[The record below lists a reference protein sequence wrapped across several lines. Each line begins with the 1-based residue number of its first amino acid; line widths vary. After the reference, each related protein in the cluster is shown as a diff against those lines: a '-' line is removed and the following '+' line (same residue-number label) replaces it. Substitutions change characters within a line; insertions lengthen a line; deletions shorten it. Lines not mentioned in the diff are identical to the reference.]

1 MQSGSN
7 FSRSFL
13 GRLFGAGRRADTE
26 EAAEVKEDGI
36 EVERVE
42 AESVDPNAPLPK
54 TAPED
59 GDEDE
64 TPLPRPGIAA
74 RIGGW
79 FGRRKRSIVNFFIPQ
94 PVLVP
99 AQLVTPEVSFEKAAK
114 APLKGQMIYIVI
126 GVFFASAIAWA
137 SLSEID
143 EVVRADGEVVPS
155 ENVQIIQSRLPG
167 SVVAI
172 RVKLG
177 DRVSKGDVVFEV
189 EDEDV
194 RANFED
200 NEIQRVNALATI
212 HRLEAESRGENSIR
226 FSREL
231 QQAAP
236 DVTAQENAVFRSR
249 RKALDSEKKVI
260 EQEIESLRQ
269 GIAEQIAEG
278 EVAAMQIATIREEL
292 SVVKPLVDRGY
303 EPKLSLLNVQAR
315 LDEALGRE
323 RLAGLAA
330 RRMEADLKSRER
342 RLQSVDDS
350 FRADAETRLVEA
362 RTQAAQ
368 AEARLEALKG
378 KVAYA
383 EIRAPSDGV
392 ISVVHVNTIGAVV
405 DGGAVMAELV
415 PDENEVTVRARVNT
429 DDVSKIRID
438 QKVRISLTSYDPSRF
453 GTLEGRV
460 QKIASNSTQ
469 EENAPP
475 YFVTMVK
482 IPDIRFPQ
490 SGVTPEIVPG
500 MTVIVDLL
508 GDKRTIMEYI
518 LSPIKRAQTIAF
530 REK

>member
-1 MQSGSN
+1 MRSDSGS
-7 FSRSFL
+7 SRSFIK
-13 GRLFGAGRRADTE
+13 RLFGFGRGADKAPE
-26 EAAEVKEDGI
+26 EETCADGI
-36 EVERVE
+36 KVEKVE
-42 AESVDPNAPLPK
+42 AEAVDPKAPLPRSV
-54 TAPED
+54 PE
-59 GDEDE
+59 EDDAE
-64 TPLPRPGIAA
+64 TPPPRLSIGGRIAA
-74 RIGGW
+74 W
-79 FGRRKRSIVNFFIPQ
+79 FGRRKQAIVNFFIPR

-99 AQLVTPEVSFEKAAK
+99 AQLVTPEISLDSGSK
-114 APLKGQMIYIVI
+114 APLKGQMIYII
-126 GVFFASAIAWA
+126 IAVFFVSAVSWA
-137 SLSEID
+137 MLSEID

-172 RVKLG
+172 HVKLG

-200 NEIQRVNALATI
+200 NEIQRLTASATI
-212 HRLEAESRGENSIR
+212 HRLEAESRGDGSIR
-226 FSREL
+226 FPAEL
-231 QQAAP
+231 LQEAP
-236 DVTAQENAVFRSR
+236 EVTAQEAAVFQSR

-278 EVAAMQIATIREEL
+278 EVAAMQIATIKEEL

-315 LDEALGRE
+315 LDEAMGRE

-330 RRMEADLKSRER
+330 QRMEADLKSRQR
-342 RLQSVDDS
+342 RLQAVDDS
-350 FRADAETRLVEA
+350 FRADAETRLVEV
-362 RTQAAQ
+362 RTEAAQ

-383 EIRAPSDGV
+383 AVRAPADGV
-392 ISVVHVNTIGAVV
+392 ISVVHINTIGAVV
-405 DGGAVMAELV
+405 DGGAIMAELV
-415 PDENEVTVRARVNT
+415 PDESEVTVRARVNT
-429 DDVSKIRID
+429 DDVSKIRIG

-453 GTLEGRV
+453 GTLEGQV

-469 EENAPP
+469 EENQPP
-475 YFVTMVK
+475 YFVTMVNV
-482 IPDIRFPQ
+482 PDTTFPQ
-490 SGVTPEIVPG
+490 SGVSPDVVPG

>member
-1 MQSGSN
+1 MSSDSN

-13 GRLFGAGRRADTE
+13 ARLFGRRS
-26 EAAEVKEDGI
+26 EAAVEEETREDGI
-36 EVERVE
+36 TVERVE
-42 AESVDPNAPLPK
+42 AETVDPKAPLPRAE
-54 TAPED
+54 TEAED
-59 GDEDE
+59 TSDG
-64 TPLPRPGIAA
+64 PPPSPGGRIA
-74 RIGGW
+74 GW
-79 FGRRKRSIVNFFIPQ
+79 FGRRKRAIVNFFIPQ
-94 PVLVP
+94 PVLVL
-99 AQLVTPEVSFEKAAK
+99 AQLVTPEISLEVGRKT
-114 APLKGQMIYIVI
+114 PLKGQMIYII
-126 GVFFASAIAWA
+126 IAVFFASAVAWA
-137 SLSEID
+137 VLSEID

-177 DRVSKGDVVFEV
+177 DRVSKGDVIFEV

-194 RANFED
+194 RANFDD
-200 NEIQRVNALATI
+200 NEIQRLTARATI
-212 HRLEAESRGENSIR
+212 HRLEAESKGEDSID
-226 FSREL
+226 FPPEL
-231 QQAAP
+231 VTEAP
-236 DVTAQENAVFRSR
+236 EVTAQERAVFLSR

-278 EVAAMQIATIREEL
+278 EVAGMQIATIREEL
-292 SVVKPLVDRGY
+292 SVVKPLVDKGY

-315 LDEALGRE
+315 LDEAVGRE

-330 RRMEADLKSRER
+330 QRMAADLKSHQR
-342 RLQSVDDS
+342 RLQAIDDS

-383 EIRAPSDGV
+383 AVRAPADGV

-405 DGGAVMAELV
+405 DGGAILAELV

-429 DDVSKIRID
+429 DDVSKIRIG

-469 EENAPP
+469 EENKLP

-482 IPDIRFPQ
+482 IPDTTFPQ
-490 SGVTPEIVPG
+490 SGVTPDVVPG